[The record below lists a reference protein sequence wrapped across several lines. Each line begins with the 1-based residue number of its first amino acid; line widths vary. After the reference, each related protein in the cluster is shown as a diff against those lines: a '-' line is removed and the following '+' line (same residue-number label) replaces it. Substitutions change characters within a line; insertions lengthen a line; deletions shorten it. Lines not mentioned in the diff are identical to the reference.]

1 MKIKNNKYHDK
12 IKKAIESLQK
22 KNEDVNYTTITR
34 ETGLNYSRVYN
45 SIYIEKK
52 NDIEELILQALSGV
66 SGVSGD
72 EIEKPIALIAME
84 IGYTRQ
90 QVDVISKK
98 MIEKGLIVKNGKTIK
113 IKR

>member
-52 NDIEELILQALSGV
+52 NDIEELILQALSGAP
-66 SGVSGD
+66 VSGD

-90 QVDVISKK
+90 QVDVVSKK

>member
-66 SGVSGD
+66 SDD
-72 EIEKPIALIAME
+72 ETEKPIALIAME

-90 QVDVISKK
+90 QVDVVSKK